1 MVVVEPPVPR
11 ARVHFAPTAVVPSPV
26 PAEVLNKID
35 THFYTVPRLNLISPL
50 GSPEHTAAYGSWL
63 ANSPPAHYLQ
73 MYADVPAPASDEQ
86 FLQLASIAAAL
97 PLARCP
103 HTGVQVKS
111 PLVASEWASCFAA
124 SRFPDRHAALM
135 IVTAIR
141 TGVRLGYTGVRNGV
155 HRGGNLQSASDNAVA
170 VDANIEKELQLG
182 RRCKIASPQAFP
194 FFFANPLGVVFK
206 RGGSKPRVIHHLS
219 YPRQGDSVNAHVID
233 LEVRLRALERA
244 INNIR
249 ECGKGCYMAK
259 IDIEAAYRCI
269 PVCPADWPL
278 QGMCWKGSFFFDIVV
293 QFGLASATAIFE
305 YFSSSA
311 EFFAKVLLLIRFLEH
326 YVDDFLLTAKTHGAC
341 LSQRDQFLAL
351 LRRIGLPYSVEKLE
365 GPVTDIIFLG
375 IKLDSVA
382 MTVSLDAER
391 VRELKQLLAEW
402 MKRTTASRKDLQTL
416 CGLLNFA
423 ASVVRSGR
431 TFFSRIL
438 DQLRRIPSTANA
450 LDQHSIVS
458 TDFHL
463 DIKWWHTFVESWNGI
478 SLLPPPT
485 NSLPTVTVETDACGT
500 GYGAVCGADWLKG
513 EWTVEELA
521 LAKRAKHISMP
532 WLEFRAMVIAAA
544 TWGKQ
549 WAGQKVLFKCDC
561 KPATEAWLHGS
572 SPDRGLADLIRSLLF
587 LSATLDF
594 HVEIQHVAGTDNC
607 FADWLSRGQVTR
619 FLASAAQHSRSP
631 TIPSPLPIQ
640 TW

>member
-1 MVVVEPPVPR
+1 MHVR
-11 ARVHFAPTAVVPSPV
+11 FAPLAVLPSPA
-26 PAEVLNKID
+26 PAEVLNKNIPNS
-35 THFYTVPRLNLISPL
+35 YTAPSLLPHSPL

-63 ANSPPAHYLQ
+63 ANSPPEHYLKL
-73 MYADVPAPASDEQ
+73 YVDVPAPASDEQ
-86 FLQLASIAAAL
+86 FLRLASRAAAL

-103 HTGVQVKS
+103 RTGIQVKS
-111 PLVASEWASCFAA
+111 PLVAAEWASCFAA
-124 SRFPDRHAALM
+124 SRFPDKHAALV
-135 IVTAIR
+135 IITSIR
-141 TGVRLGYTGVRNGV
+141 TGVRLGYTGARNGV
-155 HRGGNLQSASDNAVA
+155 HRGGNLQSASDNAAA

-182 RRCKIASPQAFP
+182 RRCRLASPSAFP

-206 RGGSKPRVIHHLS
+206 RGGSKPRIIHHLS

-311 EFFAKVLLLIRFLEH
+311 EFFAKMLLFIRFLEH
-326 YVDDFLLTAKTHGAC
+326 YVDDFLLTAKTHEAC
-341 LSQRDQFLAL
+341 LSQRDAFLAL

-391 VRELKQLLAEW
+391 VRELKLLLAEW

-438 DQLRRIPSTANA
+438 DQLRRIPFRANA
-450 LDQHSIVS
+450 LDQHPIEG

-463 DIKWWHTFVESWNGI
+463 DIKWWYTFVESWNGI
-478 SLLPPPT
+478 SLLPPPI
-485 NSLPTVTVETDACGT
+485 NSLPTVIVETDACGT
-500 GYGAVCGADWLKG
+500 GYGAVCGSEWLRG
-513 EWTVEELA
+513 EWTANELA
-521 LAKRAKHISMP
+521 LAQRAKHISMP

-549 WAGQKVLFKCDC
+549 WAGQKVLIKCDC
-561 KPATEAWLHGS
+561 KPATEAWMAGS

-619 FLASAAQHSRSP
+619 FLASAPQHSRSP
-631 TIPSPLPIQ
+631 TIPSPPPIQ